1 MNNSKEVSKI
11 KNKNKFPKLKKNNKN
26 SAVFGQANNKRTVI
40 INLLKVKKFLKLEMM
55 ISILRKMRI
64 PREMIRS
71 IG

>member
-1 MNNSKEVSKI
+1 VNNLKEVSKI

-26 SAVFGQANNKRTVI
+26 SAVFGLANNKRAVI